1 MGNWRVRVRGPGGEG
16 LCGAGVLIGENRILT
31 CAHVVAEA
39 LGCPTEQAAPADGTV
54 LVDFAPSGDPGARPA
69 RLVEGGWLPARP
81 ASGDVAVLGLEPG
94 PPLPAGARPA
104 ALYAGDGVRPTEVS
118 VYGHPRPGLGDGLWV
133 EATATGPG
141 GPNPAWR
148 QLDGRAHGVAIQ
160 RGFSGAGVW
169 DRRLGG
175 VIGLVVA
182 AYASP
187 VERVAWMFPLAAVAR
202 EWKPLGALITPVGAP
217 VPASV
222 APTARQCAE
231 LARMIASIPAF
242 GTLGGRQDLVSLL
255 RPEIG
260 AVVAERPEPHAHLYH
275 LVRIST
281 DYDGGL
287 DELIGAVRALV
298 GDSRTVRSIAAEV
311 GRLAEEGHR

>member
-1 MGNWRVRVRGPGGEG
+1 MGDWRVRVRGPGGEG
-16 LCGAGVLIGENRILT
+16 LCGAGVLIGEGRILT

-39 LGCPTEQAAPADGTV
+39 LGCPAEQVTPADGAV
-54 LVDFAPSGDPGARPA
+54 LVDFAPSGDPRPRRA
-69 RLVEGGWLPARP
+69 RLVDGGWFPARS
-81 ASGDVAVLGLEPG
+81 ASGDLAVLDLEAGEP
-94 PPLPAGARPA
+94 PAGARPA
-104 ALYAGDGVRPTEVS
+104 ALHAGDGAQPAEVS

-148 QLDGRAHGVAIQ
+148 QLDGRANGVAIQ

-169 DRRLGG
+169 DRGLGG

-182 AYASP
+182 AYASS

-202 EWKPLGALITPVGAP
+202 EWEPLGGLITPAGATAA
-217 VPASV
+217 PAV
-222 APTARQCAE
+222 PTARQCAE

-275 LVRIST
+275 VVRIST
-281 DYDGGL
+281 DYEGGL
-287 DELIGAVRALV
+287 DELIGAVRILV
-298 GDSRTVRSIAAEV
+298 GDSRAVRSIAAEV
-311 GRLAEEGHR
+311 KRLAEE